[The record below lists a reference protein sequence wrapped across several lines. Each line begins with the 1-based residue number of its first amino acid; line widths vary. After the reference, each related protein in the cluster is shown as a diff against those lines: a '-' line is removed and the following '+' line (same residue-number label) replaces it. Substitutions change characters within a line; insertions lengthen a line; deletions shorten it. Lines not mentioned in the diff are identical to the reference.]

1 MEVSVP
7 STGQRPQRGQTP
19 RIHLLGGF
27 VFSGILRNE
36 ESATMS
42 DPVLNKNRTTVRVS
56 SFEISIENEDNE
68 PLPKC
73 CCGSGRGSGGI
84 SLNDPR
90 IQAIIKGFMS
100 QMNGGPLEEGA
111 ALTPEQVDNLK

>member
-1 MEVSVP
+1 
-7 STGQRPQRGQTP
+7 
-19 RIHLLGGF
+19 
-27 VFSGILRNE
+27 
-36 ESATMS
+36 MS
-42 DPVLNKNRTTVRVS
+42 DDQKMYTSKRTVRVS
-56 SFEISIENEDNE
+56 SFEVSIEDTSNE
-68 PLPKC
+68 PPSTC